1 MSLPSPFAVVILG
14 YLTDCEV
21 MVQIDAADLEA
32 LKAELGHA
40 QVRYTLDDLVERL
53 VRLTLA
59 RTTGLRIYSPVE
71 TYEVG
76 ERIIFRGQPADVLD
90 VRPGGNPSQGTFH
103 VLELK
108 LEDGAVERVVA
119 SVPGA
124 SQSAKNALDVAAVLS
139 QAQVEALRQRL
150 LADPEI
156 RALVVEGPGGMD
168 RGEVI
173 FSHRGDSGRRS
184 AGLFAE
190 HLVDEY
196 LGAAKGLDTDLE
208 VRGSRCLALLDRAR
222 GWDRISPTTM
232 TQAWH
237 DLISPMLRVL
247 GWRISPLEGG
257 ASFGLTP
264 DSTDPLASRLA
275 MYDADEKRTW
285 AIVVPMALGCG
296 LDGERTQAG
305 TDGLPPVFHLVE
317 ALWEQRARWGI
328 LTDGITWRLYASS
341 RGDVDVGSILNETY
355 EVSLFAA
362 MEAPHSPA
370 GRSALRRWLGL
381 FSIHGWSV
389 GQDGLALLE
398 GLKRR
403 TARYADTVI
412 TGLQRVLWERVVPVL
427 AGGFAAYLW
436 SFTDP
441 PLAPRERD
449 REALVAALTLTH
461 LAVALLYMEHL
472 HLLPVTHPDYR
483 ALSMTSLVH
492 GAAAALAEGRAL
504 GRSMTKTPRYQRLL
518 DLLGLIKSGRS
529 KWSPDA
535 EVQASLASA
544 LDLIVGQRLS
554 TLRLSD
560 EMLVHGLAPL
570 AALDGEA
577 IDWSALT
584 WRHLTNL
591 LGSLLESR
599 LWVTDVRAGQ
609 AALVDA
615 RGSRLGPV
623 RRVVPDSVNMTAMEH
638 AMTSLLRE
646 RTQRY
651 RRAMDQ
657 RLRVQARSEAAPLRE
672 DGVVSQEA
680 ALGVLS
686 QKVQDA
692 LLGIRVLDPAMG
704 AGECLMAALDFLADG
719 IVAAVAGYYRS
730 RPWLAWSD
738 DPIYHALQ
746 ALVMDPQGQRSH
758 PVHHNEIALLTAW
771 LCEHSLY
778 GVDLDPLAILSA
790 RQVFT
795 MRMGAAGLMPVHL
808 PHFWCG
814 DSLKAAFVADYLDDE
829 SGIAFL
835 AQEIWRELSLRAP
848 LPQEPHMDDGRE
860 IIVSLGLDLLWAYH
874 QGLDVAVGLIDN
886 HYAEL
891 VAALQRDE
899 VLSPELL
906 EKLRHLREWVRD
918 QRPMCWEAA
927 FPEVFLRR
935 ISDGPGFDAVI
946 GNPPPIDV
954 ERSSPNQ
961 VIGYS
966 LSGYGEDSPGAK
978 ASFAVVAHHVV
989 QRAGGKVALVI
1000 VPPREEDG

>member
-1 MSLPSPFAVVILG
+1 
-14 YLTDCEV
+14 

-32 LKAELGHA
+32 LKAELEHA
-40 QVRYTLDDLVERL
+40 QARHTLDELVERL

-76 ERIIFRGQPADVLD
+76 ERIIFRGQPADILD
-90 VRPGGNPSQGTFH
+90 VRSGGNPSQGTFQ

-108 LEDGAVERVVA
+108 LEDGTVERVVA

-124 SQSAKNALDVAAVLS
+124 SQSAENALAVAAVLS
-139 QAQVEALRQRL
+139 QAQTEALQQRL

-156 RALVVEGPGGMD
+156 RASVVGGSGGMD
-168 RGEVI
+168 IGEVI
-173 FSHRGDSGRRS
+173 SSHRAGSGRRS

-196 LGAAKGLDTDLE
+196 LSATRELDTDLE
-208 VRGSRCLALLDRAR
+208 VRGSRCLALLE
-222 GWDRISPTTM
+222 GVTGQGCILPTTVR
-232 TQAWH
+232 QAWH
-237 DLISPMLRVL
+237 DLISPMLQVL
-247 GWRISPLEGG
+247 GWRISPLESG

-264 DSTDPLASRLA
+264 DLTDPLASRLA
-275 MYDADEKRTW
+275 MYDTDEDKAW
-285 AIVVPMALGCG
+285 AIVVPVALGWDPDCG
-296 LDGERTQAG
+296 RPEAG

-328 LTDGITWRLYASS
+328 LTDGLTWRLYASS

-355 EVSLFAA
+355 EVSLIATLQ
-362 MEAPHSPA
+362 APDSPA

-389 GQDGLALLE
+389 GQDGLALVE
-398 GLKRR
+398 ELKRR

-412 TGLQRVLWERVVPVL
+412 TDLQRVLWEQVVPIL

-436 SFTDP
+436 NSTDP
-441 PLAPRERD
+441 PLAPEERD

-504 GRSMTKTPRYQRLL
+504 GRSITKTPRYQRLL
-518 DLLGLIKSGRS
+518 DLFGLIKSGGAMC
-529 KWSPDA
+529 SPDA

-544 LDLIVGQRLS
+544 LDRIVGQRLS

-560 EMLVHGLAPL
+560 EMLVRGLAPL
-570 AALDGEA
+570 SALDGRA

-615 RGSRLGPV
+615 RDSRLGPV
-623 RRVVPDSVNMTAMEH
+623 RRVVPDSVNMTAIEH

-657 RLRVQARSEAAPLRE
+657 RLRVQTRSEAAPLCE
-672 DGVVSQEA
+672 DGVVSRDA
-680 ALGVLS
+680 ALSVLS
-686 QKVQDA
+686 QEVQDA

-704 AGECLMAALDFLADG
+704 AGEYLMAALDFLADG

-730 RPWLAWSD
+730 RPWLTWSD

-746 ALVMDPQGQRSH
+746 ALVMAPQEQQSH

-778 GVDLDPLAILSA
+778 GVDLDPLATSLA
-790 RQVFT
+790 QQVFA
-795 MRMGAAGLMPVHL
+795 MRMGAAGLMPAHPL
-808 PHFWCG
+808 RFQCG
-814 DSLKAAFVADYLDDE
+814 DSLKAVFVADYLDDA
-829 SGIAFL
+829 SGIASL
-835 AQEIWRELSLRAP
+835 AQEIWRELSLGLP
-848 LPQEPHMDDGRE
+848 LQQEPHMDDERE
-860 IIVSLGLDLLWAYH
+860 TIVSLGLDLFWAYH
-874 QGLDVAVGLIDN
+874 QGLDVAVGLIEN
-886 HYAEL
+886 HCAEL
-891 VAALQRDE
+891 VAALRRDE
-899 VLSPELL
+899 ALSPDLL
-906 EKLRHLREWVRD
+906 EKLRHLRESIRD

-927 FPEVFLRR
+927 FPEVFLRP
-935 ISDGPGFDAVI
+935 IPDGPGFDAVI
-946 GNPPPIDV
+946 GNPPSIDV
-954 ERSSPNQ
+954 KRSSPNQ
-961 VIGYS
+961 VVGYS
-966 LSGYGEDSPGAK
+966 LSRYGEDSPGAK
-978 ASFAVVAHHVV
+978 EPFAIVAHHVV
-989 QRAGGKVALVI
+989 RRVGGKVALVI